1 MPVRERGVLRRAPLQ
16 VSVPISRLFSSWP
29 ASRASN
35 SPCISRIVHSLGPSS
50 AVRTNIWLHGV
61 TGCPGNRA
69 APCAVALPPT
79 AIALSFLPVFPTW
92 RDYSILPATLNLETG
107 EDNEDGRRTTG

>member
-79 AIALSFLPVFPTW
+79 AIALSLPVF
-92 RDYSILPATLNLETG
+92 RHLAGFSILPATLNL
-107 EDNEDGRRTTG
+107 

>member
-79 AIALSFLPVFPTW
+79 AIALSLPVF
-92 RDYSILPATLNLETG
+92 RHLAGFSILPATLNLETG